1 MKRLIIILFLV
12 ISNCHAILSQ
22 DENFVVFFTDA
33 ITNGVP
39 VYSNDT
45 GTDRITI
52 IQEYLEKENWHDV
65 EILRKSNNRYK
76 VRIIAINENDVTPI
90 IGWVDKEQCGV
101 WLRGKWTNP
110 ELSIVSL
117 YRMPGQLYPF
127 VKLTDKYANGFHKY
141 VDTKSNAVPVL
152 DYKLYKGKY
161 WIKTVVIKDKRK
173 IIGWTTNYCPNPY
186 DSCT

>member
-33 ITNGVP
+33 IT
-39 VYSNDT
+39 
-45 GTDRITI
+45 
-52 IQEYLEKENWHDV
+52 
-65 EILRKSNNRYK
+65 
-76 VRIIAINENDVTPI
+76 
-90 IGWVDKEQCGV
+90 
-101 WLRGKWTNP
+101 
-110 ELSIVSL
+110 
-117 YRMPGQLYPF
+117 
-127 VKLTDKYANGFHKY
+127 
-141 VDTKSNAVPVL
+141 NAVPVL